1 MKYQLVFNI
10 LSTGLSTGEVE
21 NFFSSD
27 GWNEL
32 FCRRFGAFLEL
43 KLLYLSKIV
52 ELKLLYLSKIV
63 IFAPL
68 YNIEKMK
75 KVVRTVWIGA
85 LSGLAFLAA
94 CCSQNGLTRKER
106 KQLVKERDSIQA
118 ILTSREGSV
127 VYGTPEIMARR
138 AADTYRLQSQLD
150 SINAKL
156 GEEVDLEKSARR
168 VALQERIV
176 DLQAALQRREGACV
190 YGSPE
195 IIEEYGKETQ
205 RLRSELEAVRQE
217 LKELNQE

>member
-1 MKYQLVFNI
+1 M
-10 LSTGLSTGEVE
+10 
-21 NFFSSD
+21 
-27 GWNEL
+27 
-32 FCRRFGAFLEL
+32 
-43 KLLYLSKIV
+43 
-52 ELKLLYLSKIV
+52 SKIV
-63 IFAPL
+63 IFAAL

-75 KVVRTVWIGA
+75 KVVRIVWIGA
-85 LSGLAFLAA
+85 LSGVAFLAA

-106 KQLVKERDSIQA
+106 KQLVRERDSIQE

-138 AADTYRLQSQLD
+138 AADTYRLMSQLD

-176 DLQAALQRREGACV
+176 ELQEALMRREGACV

-195 IIEEYGKETQ
+195 IIEEYGRETQ
-205 RLRSELEAVRQE
+205 RMRQEVEDLRSQIR
-217 LKELNQE
+217 ELNE